1 MPTDIKKCKNMPR
14 NQSGYQ
20 ELLIEM
26 IEARTGADFDIF
38 LTPQVVTC
46 AQTWVMMN
54 RVHKDLMKQKNLTD
68 MVIGSQMQQKE
79 EVNPL
84 LPYYLKLQAE
94 LRLQFEA
101 LGLNYRA
108 APKKITENTKR
119 GGEEQNK
126 LVNILTD
133 LQDL

>member
-1 MPTDIKKCKNMPR
+1 MPTETKSKKLKMPR
-14 NQSGYQ
+14 TQSGY
-20 ELLIEM
+20 EDLLVEM
-26 IEARTGADFDIF
+26 IEARTGAAFDTF
-38 LTPQVVTC
+38 LTPQVAAC
-46 AQTWVMMN
+46 AQTWTMMN
-54 RVHKDLMKQKNLTD
+54 RVYKDLMKQKRLTD
-68 MVIGSQMQQKE
+68 MTIGSQMQQKE

-108 APKKITENTKR
+108 TPKKITENTKR

-126 LVNILTD
+126 LMDLLHD
-133 LQDL
+133 LQ